1 MTGSDNIKRSTDFN
15 VESGAANV
23 HYHFS
28 KMFELDKF
36 NLIYVIFKDFRSHDF
51 IPINNL
57 WIFKHEL
64 FFL

>member
-1 MTGSDNIKRSTDFN
+1 MQEQGFSSLCKNRDWLRPDH
-15 VESGAANV
+15 V
-23 HYHFS
+23 H
-28 KMFELDKF
+28 MF

-57 WIFKHEL
+57 WIFKYEL